1 MFDGTAARF
10 EGVTAVVTGAA
21 SGIGLAAARRLAG
34 EGAQVALLDRDA
46 TALEA
51 ACADLSASGGSC
63 RGFAL
68 DVTDEAAVERSIDI
82 VESEIGA
89 IGVLVSAAGVLESG
103 SVEGQD
109 LSLWDRTME
118 INLRG
123 QLLIARAVLPRMQS
137 RKSGSIVM
145 VSSVSAVVGDKGVSA
160 YAVSKAGVASL
171 SKQIAA
177 ENAANGIRCNCVL
190 PGWINTPFN
199 DVVFSSQKERSEE
212 VARTVPMGREGT
224 PNEVAALIA
233 FLSSAEASYVTGS
246 EVLIDGGLLLGVL
259 S

>member
-1 MFDGTAARF
+1 
-10 EGVTAVVTGAA
+10 
-21 SGIGLAAARRLAG
+21 
-34 EGAQVALLDRDA
+34 
-46 TALEA
+46 
-51 ACADLSASGGSC
+51 
-63 RGFAL
+63 
-68 DVTDEAAVERSIDI
+68 
-82 VESEIGA
+82 
-89 IGVLVSAAGVLESG
+89 VLESG

-109 LSLWDRTME
+109 LAVWDRTLE

-123 QLLIARAVLPRMQS
+123 QLLVARAVLPQMQS
-137 RKSGSIVM
+137 RQSGSIVM

-199 DVVFSSQKERSEE
+199 DVVFSSEQERINE

-224 PNEVAALIA
+224 PTEVAALIA
-233 FLSSAEASYVTGS
+233 FLCSLEASYITGTTII
-246 EVLIDGGLLLGVL
+246 VDGGQTLPEGADFRINPD
-259 S
+259 